1 MTMPLSGTGLW
12 STGFRFAET
21 DAATA
26 AAVRAEELGYTAL
39 WLPDTDG
46 KGLFDRLE
54 ALLAA
59 TGRITVATGIL
70 NLWMHEPKTVA
81 ERYARLTEQYGGR
94 LLLGIGVSHAPLVA
108 SAGAG
113 VYAKPVARMGE
124 FLDAL
129 DAASPPAPR
138 EGRVLAALGPRMLG
152 LAKDRAAGA
161 HPYLV
166 TPEHTRIA
174 REALGPDRLLAPEV
188 TVVPQSDPAR
198 AREIARA
205 GLAVYLTLPNYVN
218 NWLRSGFTEDD
229 VADGGSDRLVDALVA
244 WGDDDAIAARLRAFR
259 DAGADHLA
267 LQTWDGESAEAFGA
281 GRMPTNFPVE
291 DWRRL
296 AELLNG

>member
-244 WGDDDAIAARLRAFR
+244 WGEDDAIAARLRAFR

-267 LQTWDGESAEAFGA
+267 LQIWDGESAEAFGA